1 METFVV
7 NVRTVSVMTGTAASI
22 QTVIV
27 TWHNSVVFV
36 FNRSTGVR
44 VSSGINS
51 AVARTVSPRHGM
63 DLLRHVPSFT
73 WGWTRRLIE
82 LIPPRFNWSRSK
94 NYRKSGSERAATYS
108 AEFELVIRVSKGKW
122 LQLNWS
128 TSASIQQ
135 DTALRWVQST
145 QRQPSSFFLSSW
157 WLFPTVQLLLL
168 PSVMSSNDYKT
179 LNFPPNYR
187 QKLLE
192 CSRCTPSP
200 NCPLLMLVIKHQ
212 LNIISCG
219 ISRRSD
225 LTSRF
230 DPAGSSHGKCPLVNW
245 RILMLRDQSNDTK
258 L

>member
-1 METFVV
+1 MLLPIQPNSNLWSEFRRESGF
-7 NVRTVSVMTGTAASI
+7 NSTGQHQHPSNKTRR
-22 QTVIV
+22 
-27 TWHNSVVFV
+27 WDE
-36 FNRSTGVR
+36 FNRLNDSR
-44 VSSGINS
+44 
-51 AVARTVSPRHGM
+51 
-63 DLLRHVPSFT
+63 LL
-73 WGWTRRLIE
+73 
-82 LIPPRFNWSRSK
+82 
-94 NYRKSGSERAATYS
+94 
-108 AEFELVIRVSKGKW
+108 
-122 LQLNWS
+122 
-128 TSASIQQ
+128 
-135 DTALRWVQST
+135 
-145 QRQPSSFFLSSW
+145 FFLSSW

-168 PSVMSSNDYKT
+168 PSVMRSNDYKT

-258 L
+258 LQLHSIHHQLICISNLT